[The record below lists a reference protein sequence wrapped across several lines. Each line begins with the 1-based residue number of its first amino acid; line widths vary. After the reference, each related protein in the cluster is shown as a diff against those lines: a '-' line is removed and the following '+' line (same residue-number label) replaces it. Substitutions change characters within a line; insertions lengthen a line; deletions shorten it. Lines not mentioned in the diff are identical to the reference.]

1 MFCWII
7 QVWNANIFFAL
18 QLSSELAAQAKK
30 KCALD
35 NNVQVFGSLGPI
47 FESHQTKQTKDYIN
61 SKGKEFCIETYRK
74 IAQALYDG
82 GANGFLCEAMNCWEE
97 AEVALEGLKRLI
109 EVYMNYNF

>member
-1 MFCWII
+1 M
-7 QVWNANIFFAL
+7 
-18 QLSSELAAQAKK
+18 QLSSELAAQARK

-61 SKGKEFCIETYRK
+61 SKGTEFCIETYRK

-82 GANGFLCEAMNCWEE
+82 GANGFLLEAMTCWEE
-97 AEVALEGLKRLI
+97 VEVALEGLRKLT
-109 EVYMNYNF
+109 EVKIIFLWRSFSNIYNVGFIFHFF